1 MWRECVINDLSR
13 EEIFA
18 MFCNVLQCFA
28 MFWKELQKTNQKEFR
43 VEELTKK
50 KGDKPH
56 VKRKGYD
63 QWFV

>member
-1 MWRECVINDLSR
+1 MWRGCVINDLSR
-13 EEIFA
+13 EEI
-18 MFCNVLQCFA
+18 FA

-43 VEELTKK
+43 VEELTKR

-63 QWFV
+63 KWFV

>member
-1 MWRECVINDLSR
+1 MLLMILAEKR
-13 EEIFA
+13 F
-18 MFCNVLQCFA
+18 LQCFA

-43 VEELTKK
+43 VEELTKR

-63 QWFV
+63 KWFV